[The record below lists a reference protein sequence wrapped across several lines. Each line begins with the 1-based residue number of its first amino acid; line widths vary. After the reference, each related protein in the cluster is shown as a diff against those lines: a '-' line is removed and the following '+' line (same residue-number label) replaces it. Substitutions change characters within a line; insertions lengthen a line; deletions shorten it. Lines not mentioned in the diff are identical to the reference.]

1 MENHGFFRR
10 LFDLSFK
17 EFVTTKIV
25 TFLFILAIV
34 LAGIVAIGILIS
46 GLSKGGGMAFASLII
61 APIVFFLNVLSSRIW
76 LELVIVMF
84 RIAENTTTLVEQEQ
98 ENKDSASEKQ

>member
-1 MENHGFFRR
+1 MENHGFFKR

-34 LAGIVAIGILIS
+34 LAGLFALGILIS
-46 GLSKGGGMAFASLII
+46 GISRGGGMAFVSLII
-61 APIVFFLNVLSSRIW
+61 APIVFFLYVLLSRIW
-76 LELVIVMF
+76 LELIIVLF
-84 RIAENTTTLVEQEQ
+84 RVAENTTTLVELEQ
-98 ENKDSASEKQ
+98 EKKSKSGN